1 MVPAG
6 LRRRSPW
13 RPHGVAGAG
22 SARTPVGAGGVAAA
36 AARGR
41 GERWRND
48 RGRPNGLGGMERGA
62 RARPPR
68 SGAPRQPPPGPRRPP
83 APPPPEEA
91 KLPLRVL
98 RIKVEKPE
106 PGEGDAPGCR
116 GDSSEAAGEFGGS
129 PGPGWGGEEARGA
142 VKREWGRDGGS
153 GEVQKEEKVLE
164 EGGSGKE
171 PWPGGAVKAE
181 PADAAFETRGV
192 KAEKDAA
199 PAGCRRRPA
208 PGGAEERKVELREG
222 FGIPPE
228 GLKIPLVFQPL
239 PPGTRIQIQGPL
251 PPSELIRV
259 TKVPVKQVPLK
270 MQSLLEPS
278 VKIETK
284 NVPLTVLPSDSG
296 MPDTPFSKDKSGHVK
311 RPMNAFMVWARIHRP
326 ALAKANPAANNAEI
340 SVQLG
345 LEWSKLTEE
354 QKQPYYDEALKIKQ
368 RHREE
373 FPGWVYQPRPG
384 KRKRFPLPVSAVF
397 SGTSQSIITTNPAGI
412 CPFQSPA
419 YSVVIPNVKNN
430 IGHPVCETPAIRL
443 PVSSIQQAGPIT
455 LFQTTSASTASVAL
469 PAPTLSLRPVIS
481 PQHFAEPAQTEV
493 LDVSPGLSCSLKRPT
508 PVFIESFSRN
518 PSNITT
524 TNGRFT
530 VSNSEPPKEYPGVSI
545 FPRGVP
551 LPQATPFLHSH
562 LCESLPIGQ
571 PGSLFGVPPRFSFHH
586 PYFVPGPHYFPS
598 STCPFSRPP
607 FGCGNFSSSVPEC
620 LGFYEDRYQRQE
632 VMFSALDGDYP
643 FKEYPI
649 ESIRED
655 HRSCENL
662 EVVSCHSSC
671 NEDRYLSPL
680 PQLDVAA
687 LEEVLSA
694 TSSTPSSIHLI
705 NVTDSDEEE
714 VKLLQEL

>member
-1 MVPAG
+1 GPA
-6 LRRRSPW
+6 
-13 RPHGVAGAG
+13 HG
-22 SARTPVGAGGVAAA
+22 SA
-36 AARGR
+36 
-41 GERWRND
+41 D
-48 RGRPNGLGGMERGA
+48 
-62 RARPPR
+62 
-68 SGAPRQPPPGPRRPP
+68 
-83 APPPPEEA
+83 
-91 KLPLRVL
+91 
-98 RIKVEKPE
+98 
-106 PGEGDAPGCR
+106 
-116 GDSSEAAGEFGGS
+116 
-129 PGPGWGGEEARGA
+129 
-142 VKREWGRDGGS
+142 
-153 GEVQKEEKVLE
+153 
-164 EGGSGKE
+164 
-171 PWPGGAVKAE
+171 
-181 PADAAFETRGV
+181 
-192 KAEKDAA
+192 
-199 PAGCRRRPA
+199 
-208 PGGAEERKVELREG
+208 ERKVQLCEG
-222 FGIPPE
+222 LGILPE
-228 GLKIPLVFQPL
+228 GLKIPVVFHPF

-251 PPSELIRV
+251 PSELIHV
-259 TKVPVKQVPLK
+259 TNVPVKQVPLK

-284 NVPLTVLPSDSG
+284 NVPLTVLPCDSG

-397 SGTSQSIITTNPAGI
+397 SGTSQSIIATNPAGI

-430 IGHPVCETPAIRL
+430 IGHPVCEFSTPTIRL
-443 PVSSIQQAGPIT
+443 PASSIQQAGPIT
-455 LFQTTSASTASVAL
+455 LFQTTSASTASVAV
-469 PAPTLSLRPVIS
+469 PAPTLPLHPIIS
-481 PQHFAEPAQTEV
+481 PQHFAEPAQTEA
-493 LDVSPGLSCSLKRPT
+493 LDVSSGLSCSLKRPT
-508 PVFIESFSRN
+508 PVFIESFGRN

-524 TNGRFT
+524 TNGRFS

-571 PGSLFGVPPRFSFHH
+571 PASLFGVPPRFSFHH
-586 PYFVPGPHYFPS
+586 PYFAPGPHYFPS

-643 FKEYPI
+643 FKEYPL
-649 ESIRED
+649 ESIHED
-655 HRSCENL
+655 HRSCESL

-671 NEDRYLSPL
+671 NKERYLSPL
-680 PQLDVAA
+680 PQLDVGA

-694 TSSTPSSIHLI
+694 TSSTPSSIQLV

>member
-1 MVPAG
+1 GERGGPRRRQERRG
-6 LRRRSPW
+6 PRQGQRRSPE
-13 RPHGVAGAG
+13 GGE
-22 SARTPVGAGGVAAA
+22 GAGGEGELEGAL
-36 AARGR
+36 ARR
-41 GERWRND
+41 C
-48 RGRPNGLGGMERGA
+48 
-62 RARPPR
+62 
-68 SGAPRQPPPGPRRPP
+68 RQ
-83 APPPPEEA
+83 
-91 KLPLRVL
+91 
-98 RIKVEKPE
+98 
-106 PGEGDAPGCR
+106 
-116 GDSSEAAGEFGGS
+116 
-129 PGPGWGGEEARGA
+129 
-142 VKREWGRDGGS
+142 
-153 GEVQKEEKVLE
+153 
-164 EGGSGKE
+164 
-171 PWPGGAVKAE
+171 GGAGR
-181 PADAAFETRGV
+181 RGLRGLR
-192 KAEKDAA
+192 
-199 PAGCRRRPA
+199 GCWCRPA
-208 PGGAEERKVELREG
+208 PSGAKECKVELREG

-239 PPGTRIQIQGPL
+239 PPGTCIQIQGPL

-270 MQSLLEPS
+270 MQPLLEPS

-326 ALAKANPAANNAEI
+326 ALAKANPTANNAEI

-443 PVSSIQQAGPIT
+443 PVASIQQAGPIT
-455 LFQTTSASTASVAL
+455 LFQTTSASTASVAV
-469 PAPTLSLRPVIS
+469 PAPTLPLRPVIS

-493 LDVSPGLSCSLKRPT
+493 FDVSSGLSCSLKRPT

-530 VSNSEPPKEYPGVSI
+530 VSNSEPPKEYPGLSI
-545 FPRGVP
+545 FPRAVP

-562 LCESLPIGQ
+562 LCESIPIGQ
-571 PGSLFGVPPRFSFHH
+571 PANLFAVPPRFSFHH

-598 STCPFSRPP
+598 STCPFSRPA

-620 LGFYEDRYQRQE
+620 LGFYEDRYPRQE

-649 ESIRED
+649 ESISED
-655 HRSCENL
+655 HRSCESL
-662 EVVSCHSSC
+662 EVVSCDSSC
-671 NEDRYLSPL
+671 NEDPFLSPL

-694 TSSTPSSIHLI
+694 ASSPPSSIHLI

-714 VKLLQEL
+714 IKLLQEL

>member
-1 MVPAG
+1 
-6 LRRRSPW
+6 
-13 RPHGVAGAG
+13 
-22 SARTPVGAGGVAAA
+22 
-36 AARGR
+36 
-41 GERWRND
+41 
-48 RGRPNGLGGMERGA
+48 MERGA
-62 RARPPR
+62 GERPRR
-68 SGAPRQPPPGPRRPP
+68 SGAPPEPSPGPRRPP
-83 APPPPEEA
+83 PPPPQEEA
-91 KLPLRVL
+91 KGPFRVL
-98 RIKVEKPE
+98 HIKVEEPE
-106 PGEGDAPGCR
+106 PEEGDPRGCH
-116 GDSSEAAGEFGGS
+116 GDSREPGGELRCS
-129 PGPGWGGEEARGA
+129 PAPWGGKEEARGPI
-142 VKREWGRDGGS
+142 KRDGGHEGGS
-153 GEVQKEEKVLE
+153 GEGHNEVKVLE
-164 EGGSGKE
+164 KRGNGKE
-171 PWPGGAVKAE
+171 PWRGGAVKVE
-181 PADAAFETRGV
+181 PPDVAFEACGV
-192 KAEKDAA
+192 KVEKEDA
-199 PAGCRRRPA
+199 PAGSLCGPA
-208 PGGAEERKVELREG
+208 HASTDDRKAQLCEG
-222 FGIPPE
+222 FGILPE
-228 GLKIPLVFQPL
+228 ELKIPVVFHPL

-251 PPSELIRV
+251 PPELIHV

-354 QKQPYYDEALKIKQ
+354 QKQPYYDEAQKIKQ

-373 FPGWVYQPRPG
+373 FPGE
-384 KRKRFPLPVSAVF
+384 
-397 SGTSQSIITTNPAGI
+397 
-412 CPFQSPA
+412 SP
-419 YSVVIPNVKNN
+419 S
-430 IGHPVCETPAIRL
+430 AIRL
-443 PVSSIQQAGPIT
+443 PASSIQHAGPIT
-455 LFQTTSASTASVAL
+455 LFQTTSASTASVAV
-469 PAPTLSLRPVIS
+469 PAPTLPLHPVIS
-481 PQHFAEPAQTEV
+481 PQHFAEPAQTEA
-493 LDVSPGLSCSLKRPT
+493 LDVSSGLNCSLKRPT

-524 TNGRFT
+524 NNGRFS

-562 LCESLPIGQ
+562 LYESPPIGQ
-571 PGSLFGVPPRFSFHH
+571 PASLFGVPPRFSFHH

-598 STCPFSRPP
+598 SNNQYVPTAVRLPGHKLGQMMTYQTQKNLMSCTCPFSRPP
-607 FGCGNFSSSVPEC
+607 FGCGNFSSSVPEY

-643 FKEYPI
+643 FKEYPE

-655 HRSCENL
+655 HHSCESL
-662 EVVSCHSSC
+662 EVVSFHNSC
-671 NEDRYLSPL
+671 KEERYLSPL
-680 PQLDVAA
+680 PQLDVGA

-694 TSSTPSSIHLI
+694 TPSTPSSIHLV

-714 VKLLQEL
+714 EVKLLREL

>member
-1 MVPAG
+1 MATALCRG
-6 LRRRSPW
+6 GGRK
-13 RPHGVAGAG
+13 
-22 SARTPVGAGGVAAA
+22 ARCAPVGGRREGAASVGA
-36 AARGR
+36 
-41 GERWRND
+41 ND
-48 RGRPNGLGGMERGA
+48 RGRSNGRGGMERGA
-62 RARPPR
+62 RERPLR
-68 SGAPRQPPPGPRRPP
+68 SGAPPEPPP
-83 APPPPEEA
+83 APRRLPPPPPQREA
-91 KLPLRVL
+91 KGPLRVL
-98 RIKVEKPE
+98 HIKVEEPE
-106 PGEGDAPGCR
+106 PEEGDPPGCR
-116 GDSSEAAGEFGGS
+116 GDSRESGAEFRGS
-129 PGPGWGGEEARGA
+129 PAPWRGKEEARGA
-142 VKREWGRDGGS
+142 IWRERDHERGS
-153 GEVQKEEKVLE
+153 GERQNEVKVLE
-164 EGGSGKE
+164 RRGNGKE
-171 PWPGGAVKAE
+171 PWRGGAVKVE
-181 PADAAFETRGV
+181 PPDVAVGSCRV
-192 KAEKDAA
+192 KVEKDDA
-199 PAGCRRRPA
+199 PAGSLCGPA
-208 PGGAEERKVELREG
+208 RASTDDRKVQLCEG
-222 FGIPPE
+222 FGILPE
-228 GLKIPLVFQPL
+228 DLKIPVVFHPL

-251 PPSELIRV
+251 PSELIHV

-354 QKQPYYDEALKIKQ
+354 QKQPYYDEAQKIKQ

-397 SGTSQSIITTNPAGI
+397 SGASQSIITTNPAGI

-419 YSVVIPNVKNN
+419 YSVVIPNVKNS
-430 IGHPVCETPAIRL
+430 IGHPVCESPSAIHLPA
-443 PVSSIQQAGPIT
+443 SSIQHA
-455 LFQTTSASTASVAL
+455 LFQTTSASTASAAV
-469 PAPTLSLRPVIS
+469 PTPTLPLRPVIS
-481 PQHFAEPAQTEV
+481 PQHFAEPAQTEA
-493 LDVSPGLSCSLKRPT
+493 LDVSSGLSCSLKRPT

-518 PSNITT
+518 PSNIIT
-524 TNGRFT
+524 TNGRFS

-562 LCESLPIGQ
+562 LYESLPIGQ
-571 PGSLFGVPPRFSFHH
+571 PASLFGVPPRFSFQH

-607 FGCGNFSSSVPEC
+607 FGCGSFSSSVPEC

-632 VMFSALDGDYP
+632 VMFSALDRDCP
-643 FKEYPI
+643 FKEYPE
-649 ESIRED
+649 ESIREG
-655 HRSCENL
+655 RRRCESL

-671 NEDRYLSPL
+671 NEERYLSPL
-680 PQLDVAA
+680 PQLDVGA

-694 TSSTPSSIHLI
+694 TSSTPSSIHLV

-714 VKLLQEL
+714 EVKLLREL